1 MRGHTQ
7 HAAPAE
13 KNNKL
18 AVAKTAL
25 LLAQEAMPK
34 PAEAQQNEILATAQA
49 AYSRGSPFSLKESSN
64 SSIRGT

>member
-7 HAAPAE
+7 HAAPVE

-18 AVAKTAL
+18 VVAKTAL
-25 LLAQEAMPK
+25 LVAQEAMPK
-34 PAEAQQNEILATAQA
+34 PAEAQQSEILATAQA
-49 AYSRGSPFSLKESSN
+49 AYFRGSSFSLKESSN